1 MFSAFA
7 ENDVE
12 HGDAAGDRI
21 GYLFALTCVGR
32 EYPQFRERIT
42 ERS

>member
-12 HGDAAGDRI
+12 HGDAAGDR
-21 GYLFALTCVGR
+21 YMVPLCAC
-32 EYPQFRERIT
+32 T
-42 ERS
+42 EGTTVP